1 MSHCSTLSASQGR
14 SWSAAS
20 VFTVRPGPTAT
31 VSAHRPRATRVRQA
45 SPPWAPGPR
54 APISAPV
61 SNIKALS
68 HRAKAETKAIFS
80 ARKRIWGK
88 VMFLHLC
95 VILFTGRGGFPACII
110 GHMTGGGWS
119 VSSGVCIQGRV
130 CIQEGLNTGG
140 VCIQR
145 GWADLPKI
153 HGILWD
159 TVIKQ
164 AVCILLE
171 CILVTDCKRKE
182 IFSQVSVCPQSASWL
197 LIHCSAL
204 VRAIG
209 MHHTGMLSCF
219 FNVCNLFV

>member
-110 GHMTGGGWS
+110 GHMTGGGVVCLKWGLHPGES
-119 VSSGVCIQGRV
+119 LHTGGSEYRGGLHPEGLGRPPQDTWDTMAYGHQAGGMHPTGMHSCYRLQAEGNIFTGVCLSTISLMASHSLL
-130 CIQEGLNTGG
+130 GLGT
-140 VCIQR
+140 CDR
-145 GWADLPKI
+145 Y
-153 HGILWD
+153 
-159 TVIKQ
+159 
-164 AVCILLE
+164 
-171 CILVTDCKRKE
+171 
-182 IFSQVSVCPQSASWL
+182 ASYWN
-197 LIHCSAL
+197 A
-204 VRAIG
+204 
-209 MHHTGMLSCF
+209 F
-219 FNVCNLFV
+219 LFLQCL